1 MNVFLTK
8 CILRLI
14 LWLGIVYINLTNT
27 NNDYSFEKWFQ
38 DINIPKV
45 YVRHTE
51 RAIASFFSVQQQ
63 QKYFLSTTRT
73 RTMKIMRW
81 MMVWARIYFLSILDI
96 LKLLLQLQLT
106 QIPFFF
112 EQFEIA
118 KGKEDNLSP
127 SLVVIYISRS

>member
-27 NNDYSFEKWFQ
+27 NNGYSFEKRFQ

-51 RAIASFFSVQQQ
+51 RAIASFFSIQQQ

-81 MMVWARIYFLSILDI
+81 MIVWARRWFLSILDI

-106 QIPFFF
+106 QIPFFLNNLKSL
-112 EQFEIA
+112 
-118 KGKEDNLSP
+118 KGKKTI
-127 SLVVIYISRS
+127 LVPA

>member
-27 NNDYSFEKWFQ
+27 NNGYSFEKRFQ

-63 QKYFLSTTRT
+63 QKHFLSTTRT

-81 MMVWARIYFLSILDI
+81 MMVWAHRWFFSIFGI
-96 LKLLLQLQLT
+96 LKLLLQHKLT
-106 QIPFFF
+106 QISFLLNNF
-112 EQFEIA
+112 
-118 KGKEDNLSP
+118 KSLKEKKDNLSL
-127 SLVVIYISRS
+127 SLVVI

>member
-27 NNDYSFEKWFQ
+27 NNGYSFEKRFQ

-73 RTMKIMRW
+73 RTKKIMRW
-81 MMVWARIYFLSILDI
+81 MMVWAWIWFLSILDI
-96 LKLLLQLQLT
+96 SKLLLQLQLT
-106 QIPFFF
+106 QIPFFLNNLKSL
-112 EQFEIA
+112 
-118 KGKEDNLSP
+118 KGKKTI
-127 SLVVIYISRS
+127 LVPA